1 MVNDVVNE
9 IKQKLS
15 IVDLIS
21 RYVSLKKS
29 GTNYKGLCP
38 FHGENTPSFMVSPEL
53 QIYKCFGCGE
63 GGDIFSFYEKV
74 EGLDFSATLEALGEI
89 AGVEVRKQDNTYT
102 QGKAI
107 LYEIN
112 YISAQFYNY
121 LLLNHPA
128 GEIGLKYVLTK
139 RKLDKETINAFYL
152 GYAPKQWDLL
162 VNYLTKKKFN
172 ADDMLEAGVIVR
184 KSSGQGFIDKF
195 RGRIIFPFKGTDGKI
210 LGFNGRTIFDEQP
223 KYINTASTKVFN
235 KSAFLYGL
243 DLARV
248 EIKKTGAVMVEGQL
262 DVLTAYK
269 YGVRNVIASSGTALT
284 LQQLGQLG
292 RYTKQLV
299 FCYDSDLA
307 GIKAS
312 MRGIE
317 LAEREGFDVYVC
329 PIPPKYTDLDQ
340 FFNADSV
347 GAKHC
352 LSNPIPFYDFVI
364 ATSLNANDKHSYVGK
379 NKILSEVAPFLTMTK
394 NPVILDT
401 SVKTLSEALDVSE
414 ESIYGVLKSHSS
426 GLNAVVATQS
436 PSSTSSPIDKGS
448 DYDKNRKFPLEEYM
462 LALIMKAPLGTAQA
476 LTHRL
481 AKKDFVSEDLQ
492 KIFIELKS
500 YLAGRKRKFD
510 IKNFASKLDVSLA
523 GRIEQIYLNDL
534 GEADEEENTFLH
546 ELEKTF
552 KRLKKEQLRKEL
564 KEVTVKIRK
573 AEKEQ
578 DSEELINLVTKLK
591 DLSARLA

>member
-38 FHGENTPSFMVSPEL
+38 FHGESTPSFMVSPEL

-89 AGVEVRKQDNTYT
+89 AGVEIKKQDNSFT

-112 YISAQFYNY
+112 YVSAQFYNF
-121 LLLNHPA
+121 LLLNHKA
-128 GEIGLKYVLTK
+128 GEVGLDYLKHK
-139 RKLDKETINAFYL
+139 RKLDKETITAFYL
-152 GYAPKQWDLL
+152 GYAPHQWDLL
-162 VNYLTKKKFN
+162 FNYLTKKKFK
-172 ADDMLEAGVIVR
+172 AEDMLEAGVIVR
-184 KSSGQGFIDKF
+184 RSSGQGFIDKF

-248 EIKKTGAVMVEGQL
+248 DIKKQGAVMVEGQL

-269 YGVRNVIASSGTALT
+269 HGVRNIVASSGTALT

-317 LAEREGFDVYVC
+317 LAEKEGFDVYVC

-340 FFNADSV
+340 FFNTDSA
-347 GAKHC
+347 GAKQC
-352 LSNPIPFYDFVI
+352 LANPIPFYDFVI
-364 ATSLNANDKHSYVGK
+364 TTSLNSNDKHSYVGK
-379 NKILSEVAPFLTMTK
+379 NKILSEVAPFLNITK
-394 NPVILDT
+394 NSVILDT
-401 SVKTLSEALDVSE
+401 SVKTLSEALGVSE
-414 ESIYGVLKSHSS
+414 ESIYDVLRSPTSS
-426 GLNAVVATQS
+426 TNAVATPQS
-436 PSSTSSPIDKGS
+436 ASSNPEPLDKGS
-448 DYDKNRKFPLEEYM
+448 GYDKNRKFPLEEYM

-500 YLAGRKRKFD
+500 YLTGRKRKFD
-510 IKNFASKLDVSLA
+510 IKNFASKLDAQLA
-523 GRIEQIYLNDL
+523 GIIEQIYLTDL
-534 GEADEEENTFLH
+534 GEADAEETAFMH

-573 AEKEQ
+573 AEKEK
-578 DSEELINLVTKLK
+578 DSEELKSLVTKLK
-591 DLSARLA
+591 ELSARLA

>member
-9 IKQKLS
+9 VKQKLS

-38 FHGENTPSFMVSPEL
+38 FHGESTPSFMVSPEL

-63 GGDIFSFYEKV
+63 GGDIFSFYEKI
-74 EGLDFSATLEALGEI
+74 EGLDFSAALEALGEI
-89 AGVEVRKQDNTYT
+89 AGVEIKKQDSSFT

-112 YISAQFYNY
+112 DVAAKFYNF
-121 LLLNHPA
+121 LLLKHKA
-128 GEIGLKYVLTK
+128 GEVGLNYLMHK
-139 RKLDKETINAFYL
+139 RKLDKETIDAFNL
-152 GYAPKQWDLL
+152 GYAPRQWDLL
-162 VNYLTKKKFN
+162 FNYLTKKKYKTE
-172 ADDMLEAGVIVR
+172 DMLEAGVIIKR
-184 KSSGQGFIDKF
+184 SSGQGFIDKF
-195 RGRIIFPFKGTDGKI
+195 RGRVIFPFKGTDGKI

-223 KYINTASTKVFN
+223 KYINTSSTKVFN

-243 DLARV
+243 YLARV
-248 EIKKTGAVMVEGQL
+248 NIKKLGAVMVEGQL

-269 YGVRNVIASSGTALT
+269 HGLRNIVASSGTALT
-284 LQQLGQLG
+284 LQQLAQLA

-329 PIPPKYTDLDQ
+329 PIPAKYTDLDQ
-340 FFNADSV
+340 FINDDRA
-347 GAKHC
+347 GAVQC
-352 LSNPIPFYDFVI
+352 LANPIPFYDFVI
-364 ATSLNANDKHSYVGK
+364 TTSLNSNDKHSYIGK
-379 NKILSEVAPFLTMTK
+379 NKIISEVAPFLNITK
-394 NPVILDT
+394 NSVILDT
-401 SVKTLSEALDVSE
+401 GVKTLSEALGVSE
-414 ESIYGVLKSHSS
+414 ESVYDVLRSPVSGVD
-426 GLNAVVATQS
+426 AVVTPQNVVS
-436 PSSTSSPIDKGS
+436 NTEPLDKGPG
-448 DYDKNRKFPLEEYM
+448 YAKNRKFPLEEYM

-500 YLAGRKRKFD
+500 YLTGRKRKFD
-510 IKNFASKLDVSLA
+510 IKNFASKLDVRLA
-523 GRIEQIYLNDL
+523 GITEQIYLTDL
-534 GEADEEENTFLH
+534 GKADTEETAFMH
-546 ELEKTF
+546 ELEMTF

-573 AEKEQ
+573 AEKEK
-578 DSEELINLVTKLK
+578 DSEELKSLVTKLK
-591 DLSARLA
+591 ELSARLA